1 MKLDN
6 ICTHIEQKPSRFLS
20 EMVLA
25 PSLGLKKSVTIY
37 RDVMC
42 IVMDFLVAEVRNDG
56 LCCKDS
62 L

>member
-1 MKLDN
+1 MR
-6 ICTHIEQKPSRFLS
+6 IEQKLSRFLS

-25 PSLGLKKSVTIY
+25 PSLFEKSPLQYTE
-37 RDVMC
+37 MLC
-42 IVMDFLVAEVRNDG
+42 IVNGLLVAEVRNDG

>member
-1 MKLDN
+1 M
-6 ICTHIEQKPSRFLS
+6 HIEQKLSRFLS

-25 PSLGLKKSVTIY
+25 SSLGLKKSVTIY